1 MGRLKYVFSRL
12 RELHYDKM
20 LEAAKVVHRET
31 GKSTAFALADI
42 VRCGFKYNAGY
53 TDYMLFEFFKLTDSQ
68 RATYITRGINNA
80 YVARLNDKA
89 YWHLFENKI
98 EFNKLFSD
106 YMKRDWCY
114 LAEMGQNDFAVWA
127 AGRDKLIAK
136 PVDETCG
143 RGILLLSEAELTS
156 PISLYHRLIEG
167 NQLLVEQYVVQH
179 SEMSR
184 LYAGSVNTIRLVTML
199 TDEGPE
205 IVFSCIRVGN
215 GKYVDNLNS
224 GGMSAMVDVA
234 TGKISH
240 PAADKDGIIYERH
253 PATGVAFVGF
263 EIPHY
268 FEALEMVKKA
278 AYVVPQVRL
287 IGWDVAIDKDGPLLI
302 EANHFPGHDIY
313 QLKPNVPDGIG
324 FKPVFDAA
332 IAKCK

>member
-1 MGRLKYVFSRL
+1 MGRLKYVVSRL
-12 RELHYDKM
+12 GELHYGKM
-20 LEAAKVVHRET
+20 LEAAKTVHRET
-31 GKSTAFALADI
+31 GKSTAFALVDI

-53 TDYMLFEFFKLTDSQ
+53 TDYMLFEFYKLTDIQ

-89 YWHLFENKI
+89 FWHLFEDKI
-98 EFNKLFSD
+98 EFNRLFAD

-114 LAEMGQNDFAVWA
+114 LAEMGENDFAVWI
-127 AGRDKLIAK
+127 AGREKLIAK

-143 RGILLLSEAELTS
+143 RGILLLTEADLVS
-156 PISLYHRLIEG
+156 PFVLYRRLLNG

-179 SEMSR
+179 GEMSR
-184 LYAGSVNTIRLVTML
+184 LYPGSVNTIRLVTML

-224 GGMSAMVDVA
+224 GGMSAMVDIA
-234 TGKISH
+234 TGCISH

-263 EIPHY
+263 EVPHY
-268 FEALEMVKKA
+268 FEALEMVNRA

-287 IGWDVAIDKDGPLLI
+287 VGWDVAIDKDGPLLI

-313 QLKPNVPDGIG
+313 QLKPNVPDGVG

-332 IAKCK
+332 LAKCK